1 MDVSVWKRLKS
12 FVRGVR
18 EYKRHFTT
26 RYKEAPRKAAYEAG
40 RAFARK
46 LTRYYY

>member
-18 EYKRHFTT
+18 ESRDHLTTKYKQPARND
-26 RYKEAPRKAAYEAG
+26 AYAAG
-40 RAFARK
+40 RAFARWIMRK
-46 LTRYYY
+46 D